1 MERNRS
7 GEFEYEFLIACTAP
21 GNARSNKWDYG
32 CTKFGL
38 DGILDTLKYLEPWM
52 TEKLDKYNK
61 EQKEMEERMKD
72 KTK

>member
-1 MERNRS
+1 MERYRS
-7 GEFEYEFLIACTAP
+7 DEYEFLIACGAH
-21 GNARSNKWDYG
+21 GNTLKQMGLWMR
-32 CTKFGL
+32 KFGL